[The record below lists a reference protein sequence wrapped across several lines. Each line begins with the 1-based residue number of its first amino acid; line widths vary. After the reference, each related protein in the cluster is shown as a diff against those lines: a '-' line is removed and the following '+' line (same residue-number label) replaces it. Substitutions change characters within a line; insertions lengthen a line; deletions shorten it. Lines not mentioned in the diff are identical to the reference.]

1 MLPRSLS
8 RTLAT
13 GLVTAVTV
21 TLLGALPSAPAYA
34 ANPVTPGNFTGLG
47 FDQCDAPSQSAMSTW
62 IKKSP
67 FRAAGIYI
75 SGNSRACRTQSN
87 LTPTWVRNQL
97 AAGWRLLPITL
108 GPQASCS
115 SRYPRYGKN
124 IDPTINPS
132 STNVYSAARAQAR
145 AEANKAVSTAKS
157 LGIVRGSTIFY
168 DLEAFDHRR
177 STSCTT
183 SALWF
188 VTAWTRRLH
197 ARGYA
202 SGFYSSAASGI
213 RMLDDARV
221 RPGSPHTM
229 PDQIWIAD
237 WNNKADTKSSYIRS
251 DGWLPYR
258 RIHQYRGGRPE
269 TWGGVTINIDRNYLD
284 LRTPRIP
291 GASAPAP
298 APKPTP
304 TTVKPRYT
312 GTSMADPKCSPTTI
326 NRSSYRQTG
335 PGRPAA
341 LVPLQCLLKQQGLYR
356 YQVTGSWN
364 YRTWLALRAFQ
375 TRVGHPLTGYA
386 SRSDWISLIT
396 AGGSGATTRVGST
409 GPDVIRLKRA
419 LNAAGSAALPINE
432 TFWASTRPA
441 VMAYQKQ
448 VGVPATG
455 VVASQTWAAL
465 KAGRW

>member
-1 MLPRSLS
+1 MSRRSWIVAPLAAVLTAPLLALLP
-8 RTLAT
+8 TT
-13 GLVTAVTV
+13 
-21 TLLGALPSAPAYA
+21 PAYA
-34 ANPVTPGNFTGLG
+34 ANPVTPGNYRGLG
-47 FDQCDAPSQSAMSTW
+47 FDQCEAPSQSAMSTW
-62 IKKSP
+62 IRKSP

-75 SGNSRACRTQSN
+75 SGDSRACQRQTH
-87 LTPTWVRNQL
+87 LTATWVRNQL
-97 AAGWRLLPITL
+97 AAGWHLLPITL
-108 GPQASCS
+108 GPQAWCTTRE
-115 SRYPRYGKN
+115 RYLRQVR
-124 IDPTINPS
+124 INPS
-132 STNVYSAARAQAR
+132 STGTYSRARSQGA
-145 AEANKAVSTAKS
+145 AEADKAVATAQR

-304 TTVKPRYT
+304 KPTPTTVKPRYT

-419 LNAAGSAALPINE
+419 LNAAGSAALPING